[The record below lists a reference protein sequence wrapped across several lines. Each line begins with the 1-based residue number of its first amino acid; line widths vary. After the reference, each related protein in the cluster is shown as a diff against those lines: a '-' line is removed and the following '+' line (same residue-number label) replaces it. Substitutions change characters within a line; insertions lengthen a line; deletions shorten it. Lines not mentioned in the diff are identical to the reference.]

1 MRKKGKDVSS
11 DHMTKDGEI
20 WCKSKEN
27 VIKHKQICT

>member
-11 DHMTKDGEI
+11 DHMTKDVI